1 MICLIPPLCSHNFAY
16 LNMSEKSDWPY
27 KAHKAHN
34 DREPCKLV
42 IIYKKLTIRAEN
54 FPYRAIARPEITL

>member
-1 MICLIPPLCSHNFAY
+1 
-16 LNMSEKSDWPY
+16 MSEKSDWPY

-34 DREPCKLV
+34 DREPCKPV
-42 IIYKKLTIRAEN
+42 IIYKKLTIRAEI

>member
-1 MICLIPPLCSHNFAY
+1 
-16 LNMSEKSDWPY
+16 MSEKSDWPY
-27 KAHKAHN
+27 KAHKADN
-34 DREPCKLV
+34 DREPCKPV